1 MIDFEK
7 ILKAKG
13 KSKADLARFLDID
26 PSNVNR
32 TIKND
37 NITLS
42 KIENIC
48 SFLDISLIDA
58 MRISGYDD
66 TPGVIPEATKKEK
79 VSEYKD
85 LLLSL
90 SDQLVDL
97 YHKKIL
103 APYSVVEEKEKEI
116 KDLNREIGRLEA
128 DNERLKNDFRRES
141 ERAPQNNTI
150 QDADSIS
157 YKLPENDSFVRFI
170 NNPDSESFKVEHKGA
185 GLIATPLSKEEKN
198 KITDQHKKR
207 QVKSRSFTM
216 PDKESKA

>member
-66 TPGVIPEATKKEK
+66 TPGVIPETNQKEK

-128 DNERLKNDFRRES
+128 DNERLREEYKSYNQKITSSQGAPNLHNPPVSIVDNLVKHAEANPQRIQVFKAQPMTEGEDNRPHYNKND
-141 ERAPQNNTI
+141 
-150 QDADSIS
+150 
-157 YKLPENDSFVRFI
+157 LPFI
-170 NNPDSESFKVEHKGA
+170 EIPPE
-185 GLIATPLSKEEKN
+185 EEKN
-198 KITDQHKKR
+198 R
-207 QVKSRSFTM
+207 G
-216 PDKESKA
+216 

>member
-66 TPGVIPEATKKEK
+66 TPGVIPETNQKEK

-103 APYSVVEEKEKEI
+103 APCSVVEEKEKEI

-128 DNERLKNDFRRES
+128 DNERLREEYKSYNQKITSSQGAPNLHNPPVSIVDNLVKHAEANPQRIQVFKAQPMTEGEDNRPHYNKND
-141 ERAPQNNTI
+141 
-150 QDADSIS
+150 
-157 YKLPENDSFVRFI
+157 LPFI
-170 NNPDSESFKVEHKGA
+170 EIPPE
-185 GLIATPLSKEEKN
+185 EEKN
-198 KITDQHKKR
+198 R
-207 QVKSRSFTM
+207 G
-216 PDKESKA
+216 

>member
-7 ILKAKG
+7 ILKTKG

-103 APYSVVEEKEKEI
+103 APYSVVEEKEEEI
-116 KDLNREIGRLEA
+116 RMLNREIGKLE
-128 DNERLKNDFRRES
+128 NEIEKLKTISKFDREIKLAKDLPGYIHGNEIPPTGYINIGGEEYPIGSAPEPNDFGFSKPPISKKNYGTFS
-141 ERAPQNNTI
+141 ERHKRYGNTPS
-150 QDADSIS
+150 QKNRGTKDCNT
-157 YKLPENDSFVRFI
+157 PE
-170 NNPDSESFKVEHKGA
+170 
-185 GLIATPLSKEEKN
+185 
-198 KITDQHKKR
+198 
-207 QVKSRSFTM
+207 
-216 PDKESKA
+216 